1 MAAEHI
7 LVADRNV
14 KFLEKTQAI
23 LSEHGWG
30 VLPVQRGNDVLVAYA
45 KERPLGALL
54 NIDLPEIA
62 GADLCARLK
71 RDDPAL
77 PVVLMAVGETPGL
90 DVLARRSGA
99 DNFLVRPL
107 KTGELLFCVR
117 SIVRLH
123 GLLPQRGENAAP
135 GDGAAAQKLGVV
147 SAEVFQRFMGLEV
160 RRANRYGFPLAVLS
174 IKVDAL
180 PKTFNKAWVQALEDQ
195 LRPAL
200 SSAIRACVREIDL
213 STTPD
218 LADTLVLMP
227 HTDIAGAGIVAE
239 RIRHRVSHQP
249 YHFGR
254 TKIQPTVSVGV
265 AVTHGERT
273 TDKDLLALSQSRRD
287 RAATNGGNQV
297 CSR

>member
-23 LSEHGWG
+23 LAEHGWG
-30 VLPVQRGNDVLVAYA
+30 VIPIQRGNDVLVAHA
-45 KERPLGALL
+45 KERPFGALL
-54 NIDLPEIA
+54 NIDLPEVA

-77 PVVLMAVGETPGL
+77 PVVLMSVGETPGL
-90 DVLARRSGA
+90 DVIARRCGA

-117 SIVRLH
+117 AMVRMH
-123 GLLPQRGENAAP
+123 ELLLQRAAATV
-135 GDGAAAQKLGVV
+135 GDGAGAQKLGVV

-174 IKVDAL
+174 IKIDTL
-180 PKTFNKAWVQALEDQ
+180 PKTFNKAWVQALEEQ

-213 STTPD
+213 STAAD
-218 LADTLVLMP
+218 LSDTLVLMP

-239 RIRHRVSHQP
+239 RIRHRISHQP

-273 TDKDLLALSQSRRD
+273 TAKDLLAMSHARRD